1 MSQRPDLTVAAIV
14 ERAGKFLLVE
24 ERAGNAMVFNQP
36 AGHVEH
42 GEDLIAAVIRETMEE
57 SAWSFRPEALTGIY
71 FWEHPEK
78 QKSFLRFAFCG
89 QVTTHDPLRRLD
101 RGIARA
107 LWLDR
112 AEITA
117 RTPRLR
123 SPMVLKCI
131 DDYLA
136 GQRYPMNM
144 VQTLPQVM
152 PVAASGERRP
162 VVSTNA
168 SPQLPLIERLF

>member
-1 MSQRPDLTVAAIV
+1 MSLRPDLTVAAIV
-14 ERAGKFLLVE
+14 ERDGQFLLVE

-36 AGHVEH
+36 AGHVER
-42 GEDLIAAVIRETMEE
+42 GEELIAAVIREALEE
-57 SAWSFRPEALTGIY
+57 TAWSFRPEALTGIY
-71 FWEHPEK
+71 LWEQPEK

-107 LWLDR
+107 VWLDR
-112 AEITA
+112 SEIAA

-131 DDYLA
+131 DDYLE
-136 GQRYPMNM
+136 GRRYPLSI
-144 VQTLPQVM
+144 VQTMLVDIPAV
-152 PVAASGERRP
+152 ASGERRP
-162 VVSTNA
+162 ANA
-168 SPQLPLIERLF
+168 APNSPQLPLIERLF